1 MCVIFFSGRLLVI
14 EGIFVEQE
22 RSHLISVIIP
32 AYNAEKTIEEA
43 VDSVLSQT
51 YENLEVIV
59 VDDCSTDGT
68 KRLLEDLA
76 DKDPRV
82 RVFSN
87 DANVG
92 VLKTRLA
99 AVHASFGKWIAFL
112 DSDDI
117 WEKDKLEKQVKLQ
130 QETASYLVYTG
141 TGYIG
146 KNGNSLP
153 YVLHVPT
160 EVAYKKLLKQ
170 NVISN
175 SSVLV
180 MKDVFLHYT
189 PVSEDE
195 KDIHE
200 DFACWL
206 SILKNGHKVSG
217 IDEPLVKY
225 RVSNESMT
233 GNKFHAAIL
242 NWRTY
247 RFIGLNVFQ
256 AAFYMAFYAVNGM
269 IKYNHIR
276 R

>member
-1 MCVIFFSGRLLVI
+1 
-14 EGIFVEQE
+14 VEQE
-22 RSHLISVIIP
+22 RTHLISVIIP

-43 VDSVLSQT
+43 VNSVLSQS
-51 YENLEVIV
+51 YDNLEVIV
-59 VDDCSTDGT
+59 VDDCSTDRT
-68 KRLLEDLA
+68 KQIIEEMA
-76 DKDPRV
+76 GKDPRIKCI
-82 RVFSN
+82 SN
-87 DANVG
+87 ETNIG

-99 AVHASFGKWIAFL
+99 AVHEAFGKWIAFL

-130 QETASYLVYTG
+130 EETASHLVYTG

-146 KNGNSLP
+146 KTGNPLSW
-153 YVLHVPT
+153 VLHVPK
-160 EVAYKKLLKQ
+160 EVTYRKLLKQ

-180 MKDVFLHYT
+180 MKDIYLHYT
-189 PVSEDE
+189 PVSEDD
-195 KDIHE
+195 KDLHE

-206 SILKNGHKVSG
+206 SILKNGFKVCG

-225 RVSNESMT
+225 RVSSDSMT
-233 GNKFHAAIL
+233 GNKFHAAVL

-247 RFIGLNVFQ
+247 RFIGLNIFQ
-256 AAFYMAFYAVNGM
+256 AAFYMIFYTINGI

-276 R
+276 K